1 MTSVGST
8 EETAERGGSG
18 AADVPHLFRELVVAQ
33 QAAALETDV
42 EVGRPDVQ
50 ESSHVEGVYE
60 VSEGRAECARL
71 GIRQG
76 PDPRPG
82 EQRRTAESLSNY
94 RARSAGKQGR

>member
-18 AADVPHLFRELVVAQ
+18 AADAPHLFRELVVAQ

-42 EVGRPDVQ
+42 EVGCPDVQ